1 MKFAG
6 NALEI
11 LILSRFCERLV
22 SWNGYVLKENQ
33 RYGPSYPKVGR
44 ESGGG
49 GLLKPPRP
57 SPCATPDNS
66 VIKQLPFMDGA
77 LV

>member
-1 MKFAG
+1 MQAVVCWGGSGACSPGKIVKFAG

-33 RYGPSYPKVGR
+33 RYGPSYPKVGC
-44 ESGGG
+44 SS
-49 GLLKPPRP
+49 PPDP
-57 SPCATPDNS
+57 PPAQPL
-66 VIKQLPFMDGA
+66 IIA
-77 LV
+77 